1 MKLLNDNFY
10 TIRMSS
16 NDLWNITYNKNLGII
31 YRQCIDKKWSNL
43 FVLQKECNE
52 SFATI
57 LLPKNKLCL
66 IYQNKDGNIVLSIY
80 SSGQWEHKQILKWK
94 GNKIKKAKLRALYI
108 KNKIHIFYSL
118 NLVSDSSEIV
128 FYQTIDLNLNI
139 SNPISIDDTI
149 FSSENPFDINV
160 LDNGSLVILYEKYKN
175 SYELGYKI
183 FNCNNNK
190 WSDFYTIDT
199 NIKSHS
205 YFSLSCN
212 NNTIHCL
219 YVKNSSLENILVH
232 CSGLF
237 LDLNYITIFKSTNN
251 ISMPCF
257 FKFKDTIWDIW
268 ISNKTIYTCYSNDN
282 GLNIGQIHQE
292 KLPKSLLKSY
302 YISFEDNYSLAF
314 NNSLYV
320 TPDNGLSFFPKI
332 LYNLLKNN
340 SSYSKD
346 SHIVSKDIKNYI
358 NNVEHKLSDYKKELS
373 HKDKIINKL
382 NSMLKEEKNKL
393 SLYLTKLNNIE
404 NNYSSL
410 KSKYD
415 ILMDEKLELETYKY
429 RINNSKK

>member
-1 MKLLNDNFY
+1 MKLSNDNFY

-16 NDLWNITYNKNLGII
+16 NDLWNITYNQNLGII
-31 YRQCIDKKWSNL
+31 YRQCVNRKWSNL
-43 FVLQKECNE
+43 FVLQKDCNK
-52 SFATI
+52 SFVTI

-80 SSGQWEHKQILKWK
+80 SNGQWEHKEILKWK
-94 GNKIKKAKLRALYI
+94 GNKIKKAKLKALYS

-118 NLVSDSSEIV
+118 NLISDSSEIV

-139 SNPISIDDTI
+139 SKPISIDDTI
-149 FSSENPFDINV
+149 FSSENPFDISV
-160 LDNGSLVILYEKYKN
+160 LDNGSLVILYEKYNN

-183 FNCNNNK
+183 FNYTNNK

-199 NIKSHS
+199 NNESHN
-205 YFSLSCN
+205 YFSLCCN

-219 YVKNSSLENILVH
+219 YVKNSSSENVLVH

-268 ISNKTIYTCYSNDN
+268 ISNKTIYTCYSNNN
-282 GLNIGQIHQE
+282 GLNIGQIRQE

-302 YISFEDNYSLAF
+302 YLSFEDKYNLAF

-320 TPDNGLSFFPKI
+320 TPDNGLSFFPKT
-332 LYNLLKNN
+332 LYDLLKNN
-340 SSYSKD
+340 NYYPKNSD
-346 SHIVSKDIKNYI
+346 SMSKDIKNYI
-358 NNVEHKLSDYKKELS
+358 DNVQTKISDYKKELS

-382 NSMLKEEKNKL
+382 NNMLKEEKNKL
-393 SLYLTKLNNIE
+393 SMYITKLNNIE

-415 ILMDEKLELETYKY
+415 ILIDEKLKLEAYKSN
-429 RINNSKK
+429 INNSKK